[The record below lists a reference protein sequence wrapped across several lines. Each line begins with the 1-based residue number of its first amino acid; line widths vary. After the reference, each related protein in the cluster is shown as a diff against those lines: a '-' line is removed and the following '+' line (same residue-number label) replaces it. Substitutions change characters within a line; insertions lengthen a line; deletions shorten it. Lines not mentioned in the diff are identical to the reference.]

1 MICVIFIYGRMIFI
15 NKGTIQ
21 SAIIRK
27 QRAKERI
34 DEYNQNPNLC
44 LCCKSPILAPY
55 DKKLNET
62 KIKKF
67 CSKSCAAKYNNLG
80 RSNNK
85 MGKGF
90 VEHPIIDNFSDDEI
104 INIFNQ
110 SKNIKDF
117 SKRLGF
123 SSKISYKNIYTINR
137 LESLG
142 LSLDDLKNKNESL
155 VMNLTKCELFKRYK
169 SWQTARSYIQKF
181 ARNIYVNSSK
191 PKQCVICGYDKHY
204 EVAHIKAVSDFNDST
219 LISEINNI
227 DNLIALCPNHHWE
240 YDNNGLDIKPFL

>member
-1 MICVIFIYGRMIFI
+1 MIFI

-104 INIFNQ
+104 LLIE
-110 SKNIKDF
+110 KTLK
-117 SKRLGF
+117 K
-123 SSKISYKNIYTINR
+123 YNR
-137 LESLG
+137 NSPW
-142 LSLDDLKNKNESL
+142 
-155 VMNLTKCELFKRYK
+155 FKRYMLGP
-169 SWQTARSYIQKF
+169 SVVSDEEVQKF
-181 ARNIYVNSSK
+181 I
-191 PKQCVICGYDKHY
+191 
-204 EVAHIKAVSDFNDST
+204 DS
-219 LISEINNI
+219 L
-227 DNLIALCPNHHWE
+227 
-240 YDNNGLDIKPFL
+240 

>member
-1 MICVIFIYGRMIFI
+1 MICVIFMYEGMIFI
-15 NKGTIQ
+15 NKGAIQ
-21 SAIIRK
+21 SVILSK

-34 DEYNQNPNLC
+34 DEYNKNPNLC

-55 DKKLNET
+55 DKKLSET

-67 CSKSCAAKYNNLG
+67 CSKSCAAKYNNHG

-85 MGKGF
+85 TGKGF
-90 VEHPIIDNFSDDEI
+90 VEHPFIDNFSDDEI
-104 INIFNQ
+104 IKIFNE

-123 SSKISYKNIYTINR
+123 NSKISYKSTYTINR
-137 LESLG
+137 LKSLG
-142 LSLDDLKNKNESL
+142 LSLDDLKNKNESFI
-155 VMNLTKCELFKRYK
+155 VNLTKGELFKRY
-169 SWQTARSYIQKF
+169 SLWQTARTYIQKF
-181 ARNIYVNSSK
+181 ARNVYAKSNK
-191 PKQCVICGYDKHY
+191 PKQCVICGYNKHY
-204 EVAHIKAVSDFNDST
+204 EVAHIKAVSDFDDSA